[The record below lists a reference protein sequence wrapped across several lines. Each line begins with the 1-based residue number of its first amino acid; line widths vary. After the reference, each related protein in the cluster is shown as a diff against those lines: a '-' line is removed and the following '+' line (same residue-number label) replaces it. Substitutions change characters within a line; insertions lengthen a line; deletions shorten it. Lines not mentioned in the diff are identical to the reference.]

1 MKRTLQPPRREVRP
15 RSVEELALNF
25 QALRDEGLHW
35 LQKLAGERWTDH
47 NLHDPGITLLEQLC
61 FGLTDLVYRSGF
73 PVADHLAG
81 PGHEID
87 YQALSLHP
95 ADAVFPCRAT
105 TREDHRRWL
114 LDHVPGLD
122 DASVDPLQDMPGVYQ
137 LRLKPSEW
145 LVGEDESEDE
155 DAGDAPQSDAAAQ
168 QARYEVRIAEARKAW
183 HAQRNLGEDLA
194 PQVHCDRDVMCELQ
208 AAIDIDGERD
218 AVQILAD
225 VYDRCARFIA
235 GAPVAD
241 TLHDL
246 MGAGQTLADIYDG
259 PVMRHG
265 FLRPSPLSANGVRRL
280 FLSDVAE
287 EMRRVPGV
295 VDARVI
301 AIVPDEPDPDDFSAA
316 GQDMVVGSVAWFG
329 EGWALSLHLPS
340 VQRPTKIEVRRR
352 GLTVDVSARELRRRL
367 NDLQTAGRARRS
379 RQQADQAEQAKAL
392 LPTGTHRDLSEYR
405 SVQRHLPAV
414 YGLGR
419 HGVPPSAPPQ
429 VKAQVKQLKA
439 YLLLH
444 EQMLAQGLAQLQA
457 MRSLFSLDNGARQTL
472 WIQPLTEAQIPGLA
486 ELLDGPAERDEILQN
501 RPFASTADIARAQ
514 QQRLDGG
521 TARKRRVLDHLLA
534 LHGETYTQNSMRQF
548 CGHLLHEE
556 LDTLLLENKAAWL
569 RDIVTLARDRAAGVD
584 LTRPSWGQ
592 MDNCSGLQRRAS
604 LRLGFRLW
612 HDRPLTRVPRDHRV
626 MIDAQ
631 NDSEDSDSVGSPAT
645 ITNGGGGLVPL
656 PPEFSDRGMAAGTSV
671 RPATRQQV
679 QEDMAQMP
687 WLRRQRLPVSLTR
700 TAARADRYR
709 LLPAGSAP
717 MTPPPTLHLQ
727 VPPADSPG
735 LEDDPAP
742 HAALFALPQPDPAPG
757 CRLVL
762 GPDENGR
769 WWVIGSFKTED
780 AARRAAAS
788 LRLFM
793 LHLDQECEGLHL
805 LEHVLLRPVRAQ
817 SPEHQQLKLPLHFHR
832 LRITA
837 VLPGWTTRTA
847 QKNFRQ
853 FARETLRSHTPA
865 HLSLSVQWLSLEDMQ
880 AFETLYEEWLDSRL
894 ALSSAPED
902 VRAQT
907 RTDRVAARLIELML
921 SWPPTHERPAPSA
934 PSAPAA
940 PPEGSER
947 SEGTEAPG
955 APGGRSP

>member
-1 MKRTLQPPRREVRP
+1 MKRTLQPPRREVRS
-15 RSVEELALNF
+15 RSIEELSLGF
-25 QALRDEGLHW
+25 EALREEGLHW
-35 LQKLAGERWTDH
+35 LQQLAGERWTDH

-81 PGHEID
+81 PGHDID
-87 YQALSLHP
+87 YEALSLHP
-95 ADAVFPCRAT
+95 PNTVFPCRAT

-122 DASVDPLQDMPGVYQ
+122 DASVEPLEDTPGVYQ

-145 LVGEDESEDE
+145 LVGEDEREDE
-155 DAGDAPQSDAAAQ
+155 DAGDASQADQAAQ
-168 QARYEVRIAEARKAW
+168 QVRCGARIAEARKAW

-194 PQVHCDRDVMCELQ
+194 PQVLCDRDVMCELQ

-246 MGAGQTLADIYDG
+246 LGAGQSLADIYEG

-265 FLRPSPLSANGVRRL
+265 FLRPSLLSANGVRRL

-301 AIVPDEPDPDDFSAA
+301 AIVPDEPDPEDLNAA
-316 GQDMVVGSVAWFG
+316 GEDTVVGSVAWFG
-329 EGWALSLHLPS
+329 QGWALSLRLPS
-340 VQRPTKIEVRRR
+340 PQQLTKIEVRRR
-352 GLTVDVSARELRRRL
+352 GLTVDVSPRELRRRL

-392 LPTGTHRDLSEYR
+392 LPTGTHRDLSQYR
-405 SVQRHLPAV
+405 SVQRHLPAL

-472 WIQPLTEAQIPGLA
+472 WFQPLTEAQVPGLA
-486 ELLDGPAERDEILQN
+486 ELLDGPVARGEMF
-501 RPFASTADIARAQ
+501 RPRPDASTADITKAQ
-514 QQRLDGG
+514 QQRLDVG

-569 RDIVTLARDRAAGVD
+569 RDIITLARDRAAGVD

-592 MDNCSGLQRRAS
+592 LDNCSGLQRRAS

-626 MIDAQ
+626 MIDAADQ
-631 NDSEDSDSVGSPAT
+631 DTDGVGSPAA
-645 ITNGGGGLVPL
+645 ITTGGGGLIPL

-679 QEDMAQMP
+679 QEDLTQMP

-709 LLPAGSAP
+709 LLPPGSAP

-727 VPPADSPG
+727 VPPAGSPT
-735 LEDDPAP
+735 EADDPAP
-742 HAALFALPQPDPAPG
+742 HAALFALPQPDPEPG

-762 GPDENGR
+762 GPDETGR
-769 WWVIGSFKTED
+769 WWVIGSFRNED

-805 LEHVLLRPVRAQ
+805 LEHVLLRPVREV
-817 SPEHQQLKLPLHFHR
+817 SPEHQQLKLPPHFHR

-865 HLSLSVQWLSLEDMQ
+865 HLSLSMQWLSLDDMQ

-907 RTDRVAARLIELML
+907 RTDRVAARLIALML
-921 SWPPTHERPAPSA
+921 TWTPTD
-934 PSAPAA
+934 A
-940 PPEGSER
+940 PPQGAA
-947 SEGTEAPG
+947 GTTRE
-955 APGGRSP
+955 SP

>member
-1 MKRTLQPPRREVRP
+1 MKRTLQPPRREL
-15 RSVEELALNF
+15 RSRSTEELALGF
-25 QALRDEGLHW
+25 QALREEGLHW

-61 FGLTDLVYRSGF
+61 FGLTDVVYRSGF

-81 PGHEID
+81 PGHGID
-87 YQALSLHP
+87 YEALSLHP
-95 ADAVFPCRAT
+95 PDTVFPCRAT
-105 TREDHRRWL
+105 TLEDQRRWL

-122 DASVDPLQDMPGVYQ
+122 DANVEPLTEDPGVYR

-155 DAGDAPQSDAAAQ
+155 DAGEASEADQTAQ
-168 QARYEVRIAEARKAW
+168 QARCAVRVAEARKAW

-194 PQVHCDRDVMCELQ
+194 PQVQCDRDVMCELQ

-246 MGAGQTLADIYDG
+246 LGAGRSLADIYEG
-259 PVMRHG
+259 PVLRHG
-265 FLRPSPLSANGVRRL
+265 FLRPSLLSANGVRRL

-287 EMRRVPGV
+287 AMRGVPGV

-301 AIVPDEPDPDDFSAA
+301 AIVPDEPDREDVVAA
-316 GQDMVVGSVAWFG
+316 GEDTVVGSVAWFG
-329 EGWALSLHLPS
+329 SDWALSLRLPS
-340 VQRPTKIEVRRR
+340 PQRPTKIEVRRR
-352 GLTVDVSARELRRRL
+352 GLTVEVSPRELRRRL

-392 LPTGTHRDLSEYR
+392 LPTGTHRDLSQYR
-405 SVQRHLPAV
+405 SVQRHLPAI

-429 VKAQVKQLKA
+429 VKAQVKQLRA

-444 EQMLAQGLAQLQA
+444 EQMLAQALAQLQA
-457 MRSLFSLDNGARQTL
+457 MRSLFSLDGGARQTL
-472 WIQPLTEAQIPGLA
+472 WIPPLTEVQIPGLA
-486 ELLDGPAERDEILQN
+486 ELLDGPAERDEILRQ
-501 RPFASTADIARAQ
+501 RPQASTEAIAKAQ
-514 QQRLDGG
+514 QQRLDVG

-569 RDIVTLARDRAAGVD
+569 RDIVTLARDRASGVD

-592 MDNCSGLQRRAS
+592 LDNCSGLQRRAS

-626 MIDAQ
+626 MIDAA
-631 NDSEDSDSVGSPAT
+631 DGDTDGASSPAA
-645 ITNGGGGLVPL
+645 ITTGGGGLVPL
-656 PPEFSDRGMAAGTSV
+656 PPEFSDRGVAAGTSV

-679 QEDMAQMP
+679 QEDLAQMP

-709 LLPAGSAP
+709 VLPPGAAP

-727 VPPADSPG
+727 VPPDGSPT
-735 LEDDPAP
+735 LAHDPAP
-742 HAALFALPQPDPAPG
+742 HAGLFALPQPDPTPG
-757 CRLVL
+757 YRLVL

-769 WWVIGSFKTED
+769 WWVIGQFKTED

-805 LEHVLLRPVRAQ
+805 LEHVLLRPVRKD
-817 SPEHQQLKLPLHFHR
+817 SPEHQQLKLPTHFHR
-832 LRITA
+832 LRVTA

-853 FARETLRSHTPA
+853 FTRDTLRSHTPV
-865 HLSLSVQWLSLEDMQ
+865 HLSLAVHWLSLEDMQ

-902 VRAQT
+902 LRAQT
-907 RTDRVAARLIELML
+907 RCDRVAARLIALML
-921 SWPPTHERPAPSA
+921 TWTPPR
-934 PSAPAA
+934 
-940 PPEGSER
+940 
-947 SEGTEAPG
+947 GTP
-955 APGGRSP
+955 

>member
-1 MKRTLQPPRREVRP
+1 MKRTLQPPRRELRP
-15 RSVEELALNF
+15 RSTEELALSF

-35 LQKLAGERWTDH
+35 LQKLSGERWTDH

-81 PGHEID
+81 PGHGID
-87 YQALSLHP
+87 YEALSLHP
-95 ADAVFPCRAT
+95 PDAVFPCRAT

-122 DASVDPLQDMPGVYQ
+122 DASVDPLPDAPGVYQ

-145 LVGEDESEDE
+145 LVGEDEREDE
-155 DAGDAPQSDAAAQ
+155 DAGDAANAANADESAQ
-168 QARYEVRIAEARKAW
+168 QARCEARIAEARKAW

-194 PQVHCDRDVMCELQ
+194 PKVICDRDVMCELE

-246 MGAGQTLADIYDG
+246 MSAGRTLADIYDG

-265 FLRPSPLSANGVRRL
+265 FVRSSPLNANAVRRL

-295 VDARVI
+295 VDARVK
-301 AIVPDEPDPDDFSAA
+301 AILPDEPDPDDLSAA
-316 GQDMVVGSVAWFG
+316 GEDMVVGSVAWFG

-340 VQRPTKIEVRRR
+340 LHRPTKIEVRRR
-352 GLTVDVSARELRRRL
+352 GLTVDVSLRELTRRL

-379 RQQADQAEQAKAL
+379 RQQADQAEQAKTL
-392 LPTGTHRDLSEYR
+392 LPTGTHRDLGEYR
-405 SVQRHLPAV
+405 SVQRHLPAI

-429 VKAQVKQLKA
+429 VKAQIKQLKA

-457 MRSLFSLDNGARQTL
+457 MRSLFSLDNGARQTV
-472 WIQPLTEAQIPGLA
+472 WIPPLTEAQIPGLA
-486 ELLDGPAERDEILQN
+486 ELLDGPVARDEAL
-501 RPFASTADIARAQ
+501 RPRPDASTADIALTQ
-514 QQRLDGG
+514 QQRLDSG

-592 MDNCSGLQRRAS
+592 TDNCSGLQRRAS

-626 MIDAQ
+626 MIDAA
-631 NDSEDSDSVGSPAT
+631 DEDTDRMGSPAALT
-645 ITNGGGGLVPL
+645 TGGGGLVPL

-671 RPATRQQV
+671 RPATRLHV
-679 QEDMAQMP
+679 QEDLAQMP

-727 VPPADSPG
+727 VPPSDSPT

-742 HAALFALPQPDPAPG
+742 HAALFALPQPDPARG

-769 WWVIGSFKTED
+769 WWVIGSFRNED

-793 LHLDQECEGLHL
+793 LHLDQECEGMHV
-805 LEHVLLRPVRAQ
+805 LEHVLLRPVRAE
-817 SPEHQQLKLPLHFHR
+817 SPEHQALKLPPHFHR

-847 QKNFRQ
+847 QKNFRR
-853 FARETLRSHTPA
+853 FARETLRSHTPV
-865 HLSLSVQWLSLEDMQ
+865 HLSLSMRWLALEDMQ

-902 VRAQT
+902 LRAQT
-907 RTDRVAARLIELML
+907 RTDRVAARLIDLML
-921 SWPPTHERPAPSA
+921 RWPPTDEQPA
-934 PSAPAA
+934 AA
-940 PPEGSER
+940 PPDPSD
-947 SEGTEAPG
+947 S
-955 APGGRSP
+955 PGGPT